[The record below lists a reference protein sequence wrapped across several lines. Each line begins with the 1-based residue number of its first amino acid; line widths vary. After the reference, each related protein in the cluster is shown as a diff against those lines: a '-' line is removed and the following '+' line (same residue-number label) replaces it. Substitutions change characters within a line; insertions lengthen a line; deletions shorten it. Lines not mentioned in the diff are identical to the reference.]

1 MLSLDHFNESTCVP
15 CKTPKKPKIFNHNGC
30 VVCLEDEP
38 DTRSSY
44 WMLLPCT
51 HSFHGDCILKW
62 VQNNFSCPTCRTT
75 VGSFVPLKGTS
86 IRAEFNKLWDEHY
99 LENTGAEGKEAPE
112 DDLKKQILQQTVD
125 VEIDMEEFELLLRE
139 DSIKLSFVERPQE
152 SSVESVSSEDVGDIL
167 PQTELQR
174 AGEAIIDISMTREF
188 LKTTR
193 TSPPL
198 LSFRKPQPISVEVQ
212 TEQPK
217 RKYQTF
223 DNLRAGACSGVFTTM
238 GRMLVDRQPLRK
250 LYPVLR
256 EIGPNVAIYFTTYEE
271 MKKIL
276 GRESDSYAD
285 IGKQCFVSGCV
296 GGFFAY
302 MPRYHC
308 NPLVPLQFGIHFS
321 IFEMAKHFITL
332 HTGRKRLN
340 IADVGSTA
348 ILGGICGSCIT
359 YPLGNLGTNMKLLF
373 EGGSISVTKGLTTN
387 FLTHII
393 RSSPGWAIT
402 ACGFE
407 FSRRAITQT

>member
-1 MLSLDHFNESTCVP
+1 MYSLLSWRLYSEVGT
-15 CKTPKKPKIFNHNGC
+15 KK
-30 VVCLEDEP
+30 
-38 DTRSSY
+38 
-44 WMLLPCT
+44 
-51 HSFHGDCILKW
+51 
-62 VQNNFSCPTCRTT
+62 NFSCPTCRTQ

-99 LENTGAEGKEAPE
+99 LENSGAEEKEAPE

-139 DSIKLSFVERPQE
+139 DSIKLNFVEKPIE
-152 SSVESVSSEDVGDIL
+152 SSVEPVSSTIEEEVGDIL

-174 AGEAIIDISMTREF
+174 AGEAIIDLTMTREF

-198 LSFRKPQPISVEVQ
+198 LSFRKSQPTSMEAQI
-212 TEQPK
+212 EQPK
-217 RKYQTF
+217 RKYETF

-271 MKKIL
+271 TKKIL
-276 GRESDSYAD
+276 GRDSDSYAD
-285 IGKQCFVSGCV
+285 IGRQCFVSGCV

-302 MPRYHC
+302 LPRYHF

-321 IFEMAKHFITL
+321 IFEMAKRCITI

-359 YPLGNLGTNMKLLF
+359 YPLGNLGANMKLLV

-387 FLTHII
+387 FLSHII